1 MKMKKALLLLVA
13 GLLAISYK
21 VTCSPAPAFALDS
34 VGSEAS
40 TAHSS
45 GPENSAG
52 AEAQPQ
58 QAESGLREEIQERL
72 GTLCIHGGVVGFYQ
86 GMTNAVIAGRKF
98 KNPDG
103 VGFVADLEL
112 GFSALESG
120 EMTVRIHAGEGDGA
134 DRDLEAEGGLFADV
148 NTINDDNPG
157 DDGVRLLDVFYTQT
171 FLDGKLSLSVGKT
184 EPLGF
189 IDDNAFANDEYAQ
202 FVGKPFVNNP
212 VLDSENEYAPLVALC
227 AAPTEAWA
235 VTVVLQSSSR
245 PLLDE
250 DQQKG
255 SFERVFDKPFV
266 AAQAAFKP
274 APAGLEGDYRIYGW
288 AQTYDHPR
296 IAGEGSEEG
305 WGIGLSL
312 DQRIHEKVGLFGR
325 FGYQNEDVYEVPWF
339 WSAGANLKGLLPARE
354 EDEWGLGIAGLK
366 ANEDLEEDGMEL
378 HLETYWRFC
387 FGEHLAVTPDLQY
400 VVSPLGDE
408 GNDGLVTGTLRTEAF
423 F

>member
-1 MKMKKALLLLVA
+1 MNRALFLPVT
-13 GLLAISYK
+13 GLLALCAAISFF
-21 VTCSPAPAFALDS
+21 VSPSFALES
-34 VGSEAS
+34 SNLPGAVTLSTEGEAS
-40 TAHSS
+40 TGAHPEPGHPESS
-45 GPENSAG
+45 
-52 AEAQPQ
+52 
-58 QAESGLREEIQERL
+58 LREELQERL
-72 GTLCIHGGVVGFYQ
+72 GSLSIHGRVVGFYQ
-86 GMTNAVIAGRKF
+86 GMTNADIAGRKF

-112 GFSALESG
+112 AFSPVEGG
-120 EMTVRIHAGEGDGA
+120 EMAVRIHAGEGDGA

-157 DDGVRLLDVFYTQT
+157 EDGVRLLDVFYTQRL
-171 FLDGKLSLSVGKT
+171 LDGRFCLAVGKT

-212 VLDSENEYAPLVALC
+212 VLDSENEYAPLVALS

-235 VTVVLQSSSR
+235 FTVVLQSSSR

-255 SFERVFDKPFV
+255 SFDRVFDKPFV
-266 AAQAAFKP
+266 AAQGTFKP
-274 APAGLEGDYRIYGW
+274 APAGLEGNYRAYGW
-288 AQTYDHPR
+288 AQTYDHPN

-312 DQRIHEKVGLFGR
+312 DQKIHEKVGLFAR

-339 WSAGANLKGLLPARE
+339 WSAGASLKGLLPSRE
-354 EDEWGLGIAGLK
+354 DNEWGLGVAGLK

-378 HLETYWRFC
+378 HLETYWRLC

-400 VVSPLGDE
+400 ILNPLGDE
-408 GNDGLVTGTLRTEAF
+408 DNDGLLVGTVRAEAYF
-423 F
+423 

>member
-1 MKMKKALLLLVA
+1 MKKPLFILITGVLALCAAVFFVVPLSFSSESSAPRGAVA
-13 GLLAISYK
+13 QSTEG
-21 VTCSPAPAFALDS
+21 
-34 VGSEAS
+34 EA
-40 TAHSS
+40 
-45 GPENSAG
+45 SAG
-52 AEAQPQ
+52 AHPA
-58 QAESGLREEIQERL
+58 SGEPGSSLREEIQERF
-72 GTLCIHGGVVGFYQ
+72 GSLCIHGGVVGFYQ
-86 GMTNAVIAGRKF
+86 GMTNADIAGRKF
-98 KNPDG
+98 RNPDG

-112 GFSALESG
+112 AFSPLKG
-120 EMTVRIHAGEGDGA
+120 GQMTVRIHAGEGDGA

-171 FLDGKLSLSVGKT
+171 FFDGKFSLSVGKT

-212 VLDSENEYAPLVALC
+212 VLDSENEYAPLVALSV
-227 AAPTEAWA
+227 APAEEWA
-235 VTVVLQSSSR
+235 LTVVVQSSSR

-255 SFERVFDKPFV
+255 SFERVFDKPF
-266 AAQAAFKP
+266 AAGQVMFSP
-274 APAGLEGDYRIYGW
+274 APAGLEGNYRIYGW

-296 IAGEGSEEG
+296 IAAEESEEG

-312 DQRIHEKVGLFGR
+312 DQKIHEKAGLFGR

-339 WSAGANLKGLLPARE
+339 WSAGASLKGLLPVRE

-366 ANEDLEEDGMEL
+366 ANKDLEEDGMEL
-378 HLETYWRFC
+378 HLETYWRFSI
-387 FGEHLAVTPDLQY
+387 GEHFAVTPDLQY
-400 VVSPLGDE
+400 ILNPLGDE
-408 GNDGLVTGTLRTEAF
+408 DNDGLLVGTVRAEAYF
-423 F
+423 

>member
-1 MKMKKALLLLVA
+1 MTMKKALLLVA
-13 GLLAISYK
+13 GLLAIFCK
-21 VTCSPAPAFALDS
+21 VTCSPAPVFA
-34 VGSEAS
+34 SEPVESQAS
-40 TAHSS
+40 IAQSS
-45 GPENSAG
+45 AVENPAG
-52 AEAQPQ
+52 AEAQPR

-86 GMTNAVIAGRKF
+86 GMTNADIAGRKF

-103 VGFVADLEL
+103 VGFVADLEF
-112 GFSALESG
+112 GFSPIESG
-120 EMTVRIHAGEGDGA
+120 QLTLRIHAGEGDGA

-171 FLDGKLSLSVGKT
+171 FLEGRLSVSVGKT
-184 EPLGF
+184 EPLAF

-212 VLDSENEYAPLVALC
+212 VLDSENEYAPLVALW

-235 VTVVLQSSSR
+235 VTAVLQSSSR
-245 PLLDE
+245 PLLEE

-274 APAGLEGDYRIYGW
+274 APAGLEGNYRIYGW
-288 AQTYDHPR
+288 AQTYDHPK
-296 IAGEGSEEG
+296 IEGEGSEEG

-312 DQRIHEKVGLFGR
+312 DQKIHEKVGLFGR
-325 FGYQNEDVYEVPWF
+325 FGYQNEGVYKVPWF
-339 WSAGANLKGLLPARE
+339 WSAGTNLKGLLPAGE

-366 ANEDLEEDGMEL
+366 ANDDLEEDGMEL
-378 HLETYWRFC
+378 HLETYWRFRL
-387 FGEHLAVTPDLQY
+387 GEHLALTPDLQY
-400 VVSPLGDE
+400 VLNPLGDE
-408 GNDGLVTGTLRTEAF
+408 DNDGLLVGMIRAEAYF
-423 F
+423 